1 MLDQHR
7 PVFVDPSGRRR
18 RILRV
23 VAALGAT
30 LTVGY
35 LALIIAAAVG
45 GPDSPAARLPVLPDR
60 PVAAVPG
67 PLPPAPAMPT
77 GTAASNSR
85 PAPATAGGAATSPTA
100 PTAVTTSELRGRSP
114 SKPSEPPSNGGR
126 PTDPPGRG

>member
-45 GPDSPAARLPVLPDR
+45 GPDSPAARLPVMPDR

-67 PLPPAPAMPT
+67 PPPAPAMPT
-77 GTAASNSR
+77 GTASQPGSE
-85 PAPATAGGAATSPTA
+85 TAGGAATSPTA

-114 SKPSEPPSNGGR
+114 SKPTEPPSNGGR